1 MQFCQCGTAD
11 ALTPVNAALVWR
23 PEARVSPDG
32 RASSFEPSW
41 LTVDLEMVCRAI
53 FYETWSLG
61 RNSAAVWIG
70 CLEFFTIVLAHQFLD
85 FDLALAYR

>member
-53 FYETWSLG
+53 FYETWSFG
-61 RNSAAVWIG
+61 RRTLLRFASDA
-70 CLEFFTIVLAHQFLD
+70 
-85 FDLALAYR
+85 